1 MKKVVKIGG
10 MTCEHCV
17 RRIERALNSL
27 DGVVVKVSL
36 KDKKATLSLSKEV
49 EDKVIIDAIEDAG
62 YDVISIKKG

>member
-1 MKKVVKIGG
+1 VKKVVKIGG
-10 MTCEHCV
+10 MTGEHCV

-36 KDKKATLSLSKEV
+36 KDKRATLSLSKEV